1 MSVSARGRRAGV
13 GAAVGATLFAIALGA
28 CAPAPQSTPAAARR
42 SGFDD
47 MSPAIQAM
55 QRDDTQN
62 PALLWVAQGEALF
75 RQPPTAGAQACV
87 ACHSTASMAGVAA
100 RYPAWDAASA
110 RPVSLP
116 HRIALCRQRHQS
128 TAPALAPQ
136 SDALLALEAWVARQ
150 SRGLPIA
157 PPTDAR
163 LNAFAERG
171 AAAYARRIGQLD
183 LSCAQCHDQHAGQR
197 LGGSVIPQGQ
207 ATGYPIYRLEW
218 QGMGSLAR
226 RLRGCMTAVRAEPWA
241 PQSVEMVELETFLA
255 RRAAGLAVESPAVRP

>member
-1 MSVSARGRRAGV
+1 
-13 GAAVGATLFAIALGA
+13 
-28 CAPAPQSTPAAARR
+28 
-42 SGFDD
+42 

-136 SDALLALEAWVARQ
+136 SDALLALEAWVARTAH
-150 SRGLPIA
+150 RAADRRAI
-157 PPTDAR
+157 
-163 LNAFAERG
+163 ERVC
-171 AAAYARRIGQLD
+171 R
-183 LSCAQCHDQHAGQR
+183 AGR
-197 LGGSVIPQGQ
+197 
-207 ATGYPIYRLEW
+207 
-218 QGMGSLAR
+218 R
-226 RLRGCMTAVRAEPWA
+226 RLCA
-241 PQSVEMVELETFLA
+241 PN
-255 RRAAGLAVESPAVRP
+255 RPA